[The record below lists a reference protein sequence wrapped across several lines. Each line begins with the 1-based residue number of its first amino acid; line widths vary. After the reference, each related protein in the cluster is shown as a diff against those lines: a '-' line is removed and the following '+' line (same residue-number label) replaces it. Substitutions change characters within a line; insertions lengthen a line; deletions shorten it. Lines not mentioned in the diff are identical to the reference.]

1 MSLTD
6 TNKSEQ
12 FKTHMNNEYLVLKM
26 YSLLK
31 IMIYSERME
40 SGQYSR

>member
-31 IMIYSERME
+31 SMIYSERME
-40 SGQYSR
+40 SGQYST